1 MLFYEAPH
9 KLLTTLEDMA
19 AVFGPDRPVTLC
31 RELTKLHEEVVR
43 TTLAGALD
51 RWRETAPR
59 GEFVLVVAGAPA
71 RKEASLTLEEGVAL
85 VLRRRAEGMGLKE
98 AVRQVA
104 ADTGLPKNRLYDAA
118 LRA

>member
-1 MLFYEAPH
+1 MLF
-9 KLLTTLEDMA
+9 
-19 AVFGPDRPVTLC
+19 RS
-31 RELTKLHEEVVR
+31 EV
-43 TTLAGALD
+43 
-51 RWRETAPR
+51 
-59 GEFVLVVAGAPA
+59 
-71 RKEASLTLEEGVAL
+71 VAL